1 MSAALAPTES
11 DGSPVSDRAPEKASE
26 LRLDAFIRC
35 IEYDPSRND
44 DNVDSGRRF
53 VMTKHLS
60 DETLCP
66 VSDHG
71 RPQFPRDADSDPSN
85 VALSPIREDRHQTTR
100 ALRASLVD
108 LFEIRALPNVLGRP
122 KRPCH
127 RSSDTVRRFRPFA
140 RRRFS
145 TWRPSLVAMRTRK
158 P

>member
-1 MSAALAPTES
+1 MSAALTPTES

-35 IEYDPSRND
+35 IEYDPSWND

-85 VALSPIREDRHQTTR
+85 VALSPIREDRQIPKLFVGLNIPGLNVRATPIIIRSDISKALINYRLDLCWRDTLGERQTWQQQR
-100 ALRASLVD
+100 
-108 LFEIRALPNVLGRP
+108 
-122 KRPCH
+122 H
-127 RSSDTVRRFRPFA
+127 RDKNESES
-140 RRRFS
+140 
-145 TWRPSLVAMRTRK
+145 
-158 P
+158 